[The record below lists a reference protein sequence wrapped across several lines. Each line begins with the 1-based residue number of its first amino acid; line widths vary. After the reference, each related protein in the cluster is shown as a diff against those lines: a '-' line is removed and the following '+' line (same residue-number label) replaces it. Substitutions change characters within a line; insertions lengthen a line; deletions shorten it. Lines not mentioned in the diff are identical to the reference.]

1 MENPYNSSVAT
12 FSYFK
17 PEILDNFVFRDDI
30 EDNEDYIDI
39 CDARLAEIFSLD
51 SQAEQELK
59 STIFFGKKFKQLI
72 NLYSSWRKYT
82 LLFGPGTYIQ
92 SINCSTETL
101 KNIDTWNKDKY
112 VLDVNC
118 NCALATFEL
127 NKLDTKYLNGVV
139 FPEIKFEPIQFSMY
153 GGNYSGNYQMY
164 SQPASVYTVV
174 LTLRSIEFN
183 RKVFMQI
190 QQKIRDTWY
199 CKV

>member
-1 MENPYNSSVAT
+1 MENPYDSSVAT

-51 SQAEQELK
+51 SLAEQELK

-92 SINCSTETL
+92 SINCSTEML
-101 KNIDTWNKDKY
+101 KNIDAWNEDKY
-112 VLDVNC
+112 VLDVHC

-127 NKLDTKYLNGVV
+127 NNLDTKYLNGVV
-139 FPEIKFEPIQFSMY
+139 FPEINFEPIQFSMY
-153 GGNYSGNYQMY
+153 GGNYQMY
-164 SQPASVYTVV
+164 SKSTSVFTVD

-183 RKVFMQI
+183 KNVFKQI
-190 QQKIRDTWY
+190 QKKIHDIWY
-199 CKV
+199 CKA